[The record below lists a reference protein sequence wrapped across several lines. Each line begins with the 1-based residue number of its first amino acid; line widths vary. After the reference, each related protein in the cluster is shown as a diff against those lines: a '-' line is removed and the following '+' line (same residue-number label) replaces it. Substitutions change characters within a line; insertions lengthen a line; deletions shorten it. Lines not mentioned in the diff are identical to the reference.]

1 MFIRKLSNATL
12 LIFTLFSIN
21 FSLIGALSEKRV
33 LKEHQ
38 IVNAYIKGSDKH
50 RYHIELKKDQFA
62 EIRLVQKGEDLMVS
76 TFDTQG
82 EKIQVFDLTSNYG
95 EELATIT
102 SDIAGNYILEIQ
114 PFADIKVATNY
125 SLEVR
130 DISAKAL
137 TPSAKVDQYLARW
150 DSASSPGLAIAV
162 VKDGEIIH
170 SNGFGLANLEYS
182 IPISPSTV
190 FDVASISKQFAAFSI
205 LLLAHEGQLSIDDTV
220 REYLPELSDFGHE
233 ITIKHLL
240 HHTSGLRE
248 QGVLR
253 AMAGWRHDDITTQAQ
268 AFTLLTM
275 QNDLN
280 FAPGETFEYSNSGY
294 FLLAQVVTKVSGQS
308 FSAFTKSR
316 IFEPLGMLSSAFPT
330 DYQTVIL
337 NKAYS
342 YRVSKDG
349 FVKSI
354 LHSTM
359 VGSTGLT
366 TTVEDLAKWATNF
379 EQPKVGSYNIIQQM
393 KTPGVFNNG
402 ETTNYAFGQVLD
414 NFRGAEAFGHGGTMA
429 GFKTFL
435 LRMPSQKLSVIV
447 LANLPYLN
455 PLNTAYEI
463 AEFYLSALPQT
474 TPKTKG
480 ISKKTLESYSGDY
493 EILGGLSYT
502 ITQDNQQLYLQIMGA
517 KKQLLTHLTDNEF
530 SFGNEGRKL
539 RFGSKNHT
547 KVNKITLV
555 EGIYGGQ
562 LIDGQRVVLPSFNS
576 NMLEL
581 SEFTGRFYS
590 QELDTTY
597 EFIIENNQLKA
608 QNLRSEVYLTPYDTD
623 RFSGNTGFFLRANF
637 IRNKDSEISG
647 IEVSGTLI
655 NKLKFVKV
663 SEVWGGGVRRLHAQ

>member
-1 MFIRKLSNATL
+1 MFIRKLPNVILSIFL
-12 LIFTLFSIN
+12 LFAFTFN
-21 FSLIGALSEKRV
+21 FNLVAAPSEKWV

-62 EIRLVQKGEDLMVS
+62 EFRLVQKGEDLMVS

-82 EKIQVFDLTSNYG
+82 EKIDVFDLTSDFG

-102 SDIAGNYILEIQ
+102 SDIAGHYILEIQ
-114 PFADIKVATNY
+114 PFTDVKVATNY
-125 SLEVR
+125 SLEVK

-137 TPSAKVDQYLARW
+137 FSSEKVAQYLAPW
-150 DSASSPGLAIAV
+150 DSATSPGLAIAV

-182 IPISPSTV
+182 IPLSSSSV
-190 FDVASISKQFAAFSI
+190 FDVASISKQFTAFSI
-205 LLLAHEGQLSIDDTV
+205 LLLAAEGQLSIDHSV
-220 REYLPELSDFGHE
+220 REYLPELSDFGHT

-248 QGVLR
+248 QSVLR
-253 AMAGWRHDDITTQAQ
+253 EMAGWRHDDITTQTQ
-268 AFTLLTM
+268 AFKLLTM

-280 FAPGETFEYSNSGY
+280 FEPGETFEYSNSGY
-294 FLLAQVVTKVSGQS
+294 FLLAQVVAKVSGQS

-316 IFEPLGMLSSAFPT
+316 IFEPLGMHSSAFPT
-330 DYQTVIL
+330 DYQTVIQ

-349 FVKSI
+349 FVKCI
-354 LHSTM
+354 LNSTM

-435 LRMPSQKLSVIV
+435 LRIPSQKLSVIV

-455 PLNTAYEI
+455 PLNTAYKI
-463 AEFYLSALPQT
+463 ADFYLSALPQT
-474 TPKTKG
+474 ILEPKLL
-480 ISKKTLESYSGDY
+480 SKNTLESYIGDY

-502 ITQDNQQLYLQIMGA
+502 ITEDNQQLYLQIMGG

-539 RFGSKNHT
+539 RFGPEKSI
-547 KVNKITLV
+547 KVDKITLV

-562 LIDGQRVVLPSFNS
+562 FLEGQRVVLPSFNT
-576 NMLEL
+576 NMLDL

-597 EFIIENNQLKA
+597 ELVLENNQLKA
-608 QNLRSEVYLTPYDTD
+608 QNLRSDVYLTPYDTD
-623 RFSGNTGFFLRANF
+623 TFSGNTGFFLRANF
-637 IRNKDSEISG
+637 VRNKNSEITG
-647 IEVSGTLI
+647 LEVSGTQV
-655 NKLKFVKV
+655 NKLKFIRVK
-663 SEVWGGGVRRLHAQ
+663 